1 MIDLSVYGSLSDL
14 LCTIQLFCSTIIAL
28 LIAGFDIMLN
38 IWKCSSLL
46 FRLCLLHNCTS
57 YYVLL
62 KSEIMLIFC
71 E

>member
-14 LCTIQLFCSTIIAL
+14 LYTIQLFCSTIIAL
-28 LIAGFDIMLN
+28 LIAGFVIMLN
-38 IWKCSSLL
+38 IWKCSSFLDCL
-46 FRLCLLHNCTS
+46 FHNCTS

-62 KSEIMLIFC
+62 KSEMILIYC